1 MSPSAEGRKSVK
13 LRQSLQHDL
22 TVYALAAGA
31 ASVSLLASSQPAQAQ
46 IVYTAAHSEL
56 DHDGVIPIDLN
67 HDGLTDILIR
77 EIPYENDGFAGNAL
91 QAVPQSENAVKRGYC
106 GECAAA
112 MAPGSII
119 GPHDPA
125 FAGPAIMF
133 NVYGIYYFGSWDV
146 PGAGNYLGIRFQING
161 ETHYGWARVYVRF
174 GFYSYVDA
182 LLTGYAYET
191 EPNKPIRAGDTGSE
205 GGASAKPMGEIIP
218 APTPEMTPV
227 TLGAL
232 ALGAGGIAIWRRP

>member
-1 MSPSAEGRKSVK
+1 MARSMALSRKAAEVSKPLHHK
-13 LRQSLQHDL
+13 LS
-22 TVYALAAGA
+22 VYALAAGA
-31 ASVSLLASSQPAQAQ
+31 TGVSLLAFSQPAEAQ
-46 IVYTAAHSEL
+46 IVYTPSHSEL
-56 DHDGVIPIDLN
+56 DHDGVIAIDLN

-91 QAVPQSENAVKRGYC
+91 QAVPQSDNEVKRGYC

-112 MAPGSII
+112 LAPGSII

-133 NVYGIYYFGSWDV
+133 NVYGIYHFGSWSV

-191 EPNKPIRAGDTGSE
+191 EPGKPIRAGDTGSSE
-205 GGASAKPMGEIIP
+205 ADSAQKSSAAI
-218 APTPEMTPV
+218 
-227 TLGAL
+227 LGAL
-232 ALGAGGIAIWRRP
+232 ALGAKAIPIWRLTTQ

>member
-1 MSPSAEGRKSVK
+1 MPPSTVRSREPAK
-13 LRQSLQHDL
+13 LSNPLHHEL
-22 TVYALAAGA
+22 SVYALAAGVA
-31 ASVSLLASSQPAQAQ
+31 GVGLLASSQPVDAQ

-77 EIPYENDGFAGNAL
+77 EIPYANDGFAGNAL
-91 QAVPQSENAVKRGYC
+91 QAVPQSDNEVKRGYC
-106 GECAAA
+106 GNCAAA

-146 PGAGNYLGIRFQING
+146 PGAGNYLGIRFLING

-191 EPNKPIRAGDTGSE
+191 QPNKPIHAGDTGSSE
-205 GGASAKPMGEIIP
+205 ADSAGTETSCVQPYS
-218 APTPEMTPV
+218 AT

-232 ALGAGGIAIWRRP
+232 ALGAKAIPIWRVTTQ